1 MTKKLTDPASTPFN
15 PSVKYPP
22 RTVSGKGV
30 VTPTP
35 SLVAPS
41 QINKMAGVYR
51 PAPCPPQRP
60 GSDDHTRL
68 PSLRNGR
75 CVPFVPGYIPL

>member
-22 RTVSGKGV
+22 RTVPCKGV
-30 VTPTP
+30 VTSTP

-51 PAPCPPQRP
+51 PAPCAPQRP
-60 GSDDHTRL
+60 GSDDYTRL
-68 PSLRNGR
+68 PSLRQGQR
-75 CVPFVPGYIPL
+75 VAFVSGYIPL